1 LFLQMDGGVAAS
13 QVYAEATDLILA
25 AEGLGYHSAR
35 VTQHHFGERYGQLS
49 APLPFLVAVGQ
60 QARRIHLGTV
70 VVTIPTEHPLRLAE
84 DAAVSDLLLDGRLE
98 LGLGSGL
105 NKEVFA
111 TFEVD
116 FDNRR
121 TTTQLGIEQ
130 LQQAL
135 QGTALDEQGRRL
147 QPCAPGLAS
156 RLWLGAMSD
165 ESTYFAA
172 QHNLGLLLGRVE
184 QGGGSPVA
192 NQAHTAQFY
201 RQTLAPQALP
211 ARIVV
216 GRTIYPA
223 ADRATA
229 IRDLA
234 EALQPLVE
242 SYVRSG
248 FIPAGTS
255 FPDILTRLHII
266 HGHPEEIVQTLLSEQ
281 AEIGWTELLVQVD
294 PGDLPHAKALRAIE
308 RIAQEIVPHLQVG
321 TPQLTQVAS

>member
-1 LFLQMDGGVAAS
+1 MDS
-13 QVYAEATDLILA
+13 
-25 AEGLGYHSAR
+25 
-35 VTQHHFGERYGQLS
+35 
-49 APLPFLVAVGQ
+49 
-60 QARRIHLGTV
+60 LGTV

-84 DAAVSDLLLDGRLE
+84 DAAVSDLLLNGRLE

-105 NKEVFA
+105 NREVFA
-111 TFEVD
+111 TFEAD
-116 FDNRR
+116 FDSRR

-135 QGTALDEQGRRL
+135 QGADLDIQGCRL
-147 QPCAPGLAS
+147 QPYAPGLAS
-156 RLWLGAMSD
+156 RLWLGAMSE
-165 ESTYFAA
+165 ESTRFAA

-184 QGGGSPVA
+184 HGGGSPVA
-192 NQAHTAQFY
+192 NQARTAQFY
-201 RQTLAPQALP
+201 RQALTPQAPP
-211 ARIVV
+211 ARIAV

-229 IRDLA
+229 TLDLA

-248 FIPAGTS
+248 FIPAGTNFS
-255 FPDILTRLHII
+255 DILTRLHII
-266 HGHPEEIVQTLLSEQ
+266 HGSPEEIVQTLLAEQ

-308 RIAQEIVPHLQVG
+308 RVAQEVVPLLKVG